1 MKGECKDTEA
11 VMRVK
16 HRQAILASMIKRKE
30 LLLFEYF
37 PEREVFILYDGQF
50 QMLQKIEHFMEY
62 LQKED
67 KIHPEDKWKMV
78 GFCNGEVRNSIEIR
92 YVEGEG
98 LISRKNLNSVY
109 LPKSLNEESVLLGSI
124 RDVTIEKKG
133 RATAGRSAER
143 STHKAL

>member
-50 QMLQKIEHFMEY
+50 QMLQKIE
-62 LQKED
+62 LLWNICKK
-67 KIHPEDKWKMV
+67 KIKFIRKISGKW
-78 GFCNGEVRNSIEIR
+78 
-92 YVEGEG
+92 
-98 LISRKNLNSVY
+98 
-109 LPKSLNEESVLLGSI
+109 
-124 RDVTIEKKG
+124 
-133 RATAGRSAER
+133 
-143 STHKAL
+143 

>member
-50 QMLQKIEHFMEY
+50 QMLQKIEHFIYYRAENP
-62 LQKED
+62 
-67 KIHPEDKWKMV
+67 IRRV
-78 GFCNGEVRNSIEIR
+78 GWG
-92 YVEGEG
+92 
-98 LISRKNLNSVY
+98 
-109 LPKSLNEESVLLGSI
+109 
-124 RDVTIEKKG
+124 
-133 RATAGRSAER
+133 
-143 STHKAL
+143 

>member
-16 HRQAILASMIKRKE
+16 HRQAILSSMIKRKE

-62 LQKED
+62 LQRED
-67 KIHPEDKWKMV
+67 KI
-78 GFCNGEVRNSIEIR
+78 IR
-92 YVEGEG
+92 CQ
-98 LISRKNLNSVY
+98 
-109 LPKSLNEESVLLGSI
+109 
-124 RDVTIEKKG
+124 
-133 RATAGRSAER
+133 
-143 STHKAL
+143 

>member
-50 QMLQKIEHFMEY
+50 QMLQKIVWNIC
-62 LQKED
+62 KK
-67 KIHPEDKWKMV
+67 KIKFIRKISGKW
-78 GFCNGEVRNSIEIR
+78 
-92 YVEGEG
+92 
-98 LISRKNLNSVY
+98 
-109 LPKSLNEESVLLGSI
+109 
-124 RDVTIEKKG
+124 
-133 RATAGRSAER
+133 
-143 STHKAL
+143 

>member
-78 GFCNGEVRNSIEIR
+78 GFCNGEVRNSIEI
-92 YVEGEG
+92 
-98 LISRKNLNSVY
+98 
-109 LPKSLNEESVLLGSI
+109 
-124 RDVTIEKKG
+124 
-133 RATAGRSAER
+133 
-143 STHKAL
+143 

>member
-1 MKGECKDTEA
+1 
-11 VMRVK
+11 
-16 HRQAILASMIKRKE
+16 
-30 LLLFEYF
+30 
-37 PEREVFILYDGQF
+37 
-50 QMLQKIEHFMEY
+50 MLQKIEHFMEY

-124 RDVTIEKKG
+124 RDVTIERRRKSNCRKK
-133 RATAGRSAER
+133 RREIHSQ
-143 STHKAL
+143 SL